1 MTKIVFFA
9 ETPRGAWME
18 DFTRLFH
25 GQAQSGVEIDVP
37 GLVLVVIGDIT
48 TIIEIVAG
56 CRLDIDTEIR
66 GQIKLYAR
74 AGQCRE
80 LYAVLVDAEAIG
92 LARFLEGRLDIEVCL
107 HTTDGIDA

>member
-9 ETPRGAWME
+9 ETPRGAWLE

-25 GQAQSGVEIDVP
+25 GQAQAGVEIDVP
-37 GLVLVVIGDIT
+37 GLLLIVVGDIT

-56 CRLDIDTEIR
+56 SRLNIDAEIT
-66 GQIKLYAR
+66 GQIKLHAR
-74 AGQCRE
+74 TDQCRE
-80 LYAVLVDAEAIG
+80 LHAVFADAEAVG
-92 LARFLEGRLDIEVCL
+92 LARFLEGRLDIDVGL